1 MDNDAIRIDNNG
13 SIIIFCS
20 RSWLFISGGIIAR
33 NTSLKEEKLFKI
45 NAKNSDNDGL
55 PDYLEEKIG
64 TNEYNKDTDGDGLTD
79 FDEYCKYKTNP
90 LKKDSDSDGI
100 PDGDWNE
107 RREFNF

>member
-1 MDNDAIRIDNNG
+1 MDNDAIRIDDNNG
-13 SIIIFCS
+13 SSIILVPNRGF
-20 RSWLFISGGIIAR
+20 FISGGVIAR

-45 NAKNSDNDGL
+45 NAKDSDNDDL

-64 TNEYNKDTDGDGLTD
+64 TNEYDKDTDGDGLTD

-90 LKKDSDSDGI
+90 LKKDSDSDG
-100 PDGDWNE
+100 DWNE

>member
-13 SIIIFCS
+13 SSIIWVPNRGF
-20 RSWLFISGGIIAR
+20 FISGGVIAR

-45 NAKNSDNDGL
+45 NAKDSDNDDL

-79 FDEYCKYKTNP
+79 FDEYCKYKTSP